1 MDGLIMS
8 VLWTPFKKIMSFL
21 KFIVIKSLENSEIS
35 KKKNQTFVKNRSKKF
50 RFLRKPLECRV
61 IEYSNTRKNY
71 SIPDR
76 VLEILKVGYF
86 GNPIPDHNE
95 SWLRSPALRN
105 RFTERNR
112 DEDLKRIAMNSLNY
126 GFEIENSGSSGS
138 KIERITEIIVE
149 TVIKSI

>member
-1 MDGLIMS
+1 MS

-35 KKKNQTFVKNRSKKF
+35 KKNQTFVKNRSIKF
-50 RFLRKPLECRV
+50 RFLRKSLECRV

-86 GNPIPDHNE
+86 GNP
-95 SWLRSPALRN
+95 
-105 RFTERNR
+105 RF
-112 DEDLKRIAMNSLNY
+112 
-126 GFEIENSGSSGS
+126 
-138 KIERITEIIVE
+138 
-149 TVIKSI
+149 